1 MLAKSHPEISHRTSL
16 QAKQFKGRLDDKYL
30 WESIREDHEL
40 SFSILYKK
48 YTKLLYNYGMH
59 SCHDHG
65 LVMDCLQEL
74 FATLWGK
81 RKNLTD
87 VYAVNA
93 YLFKSF
99 RRLLV
104 KKLRWRKRFSLS
116 LDACDDRCFE
126 IVLPLQDNIDQSEA
140 ESERIQKLKAC
151 VVALTKRQREALF
164 LKFYN
169 DLDYNSIAS
178 VMELQVDSVYNI
190 ISKALDCL
198 RHRMASSARLWLA
211 ALLWYNTPFS

>member
-1 MLAKSHPEISHRTSL
+1 MLAKSHAEISERINSPRGR
-16 QAKQFKGRLDDKYL
+16 FKGQGLDDKYL
-30 WESIREDHEL
+30 WQSIMEDNEL

-59 SCHDHG
+59 SCHDHD

-74 FATLWGK
+74 FASLWDN
-81 RKNLTD
+81 RKTSTN

-104 KKLRWRKRFSLS
+104 KKLVWRKRFSLS
-116 LDACDDRCFE
+116 LENREDRFFE
-126 IVLPLQDNIDQSEA
+126 IVLPLEQVMEQDEFEED
-140 ESERIQKLKAC
+140 RISRLKLC
-151 VVALTKRQREALF
+151 IGTLTKRQREALF

-169 DLDYNSIAS
+169 NLNYNDIA
-178 VMELQVDSVYNI
+178 VIMELQVDSVYNI

-198 RHRMASSARLWLA
+198 RHRIKTAVWLWVAVFL
-211 ALLWYNTPFS
+211 FM

>member
-1 MLAKSHPEISHRTSL
+1 MLAKSHAKTSERVT
-16 QAKQFKGRLDDKYL
+16 APANPYKGKGLDDKFL
-30 WESIREDHEL
+30 WQSIREDNEL

-59 SCHDHG
+59 SCHDHE

-74 FATLWGK
+74 FASLWSN
-81 RKNLTD
+81 RKSSTN

-104 KKLRWRKRFSLS
+104 KKLKWRNRFSLS
-116 LDACDDRCFE
+116 LENREERYFE
-126 IVLPLQDNIDQSEA
+126 IVLPADHSMEQEEFEA
-140 ESERIQKLKAC
+140 ERMKKLTKC
-151 VVALTKRQREALF
+151 MSALTKRQREALF

-169 DLDYNSIAS
+169 NLNYNDIAS
-178 VMELQVDSVYNI
+178 IMDLQVDSVYNI

-198 RHRMASSARLWLA
+198 RHQLTSGTWLLIT
-211 ALLWYNTPFS
+211 ALLLH

>member
-1 MLAKSHPEISHRTSL
+1 MLAKGHPETSGRNVTDRN
-16 QAKQFKGRLDDKYL
+16 QFKGKGLDDKYL
-30 WESIREDHEL
+30 WQSIREDNEL

-48 YTKLLYNYGMH
+48 YTKLLYNYGMQ
-59 SCHDHG
+59 SCHDYD

-74 FATLWGK
+74 FASLWDN
-81 RKNLTD
+81 RKNSAN

-104 KKLRWRKRFSLS
+104 KKLVWRKRFSLS
-116 LDACDDRCFE
+116 LENKDDRYFE
-126 IVLPLQDNIDQSEA
+126 IVLPVEYSMEKDEFEA
-140 ESERIQKLKAC
+140 ERLEKLSKC
-151 VVALTKRQREALF
+151 MSTLTKRQREALF

-169 DLDYNSIAS
+169 NLNYNDIAS
-178 VMELQVDSVYNI
+178 IMELQVDSVYNI

-198 RHRMASSARLWLA
+198 RHQITTGSWIWVIAMLSL
-211 ALLWYNTPFS
+211 